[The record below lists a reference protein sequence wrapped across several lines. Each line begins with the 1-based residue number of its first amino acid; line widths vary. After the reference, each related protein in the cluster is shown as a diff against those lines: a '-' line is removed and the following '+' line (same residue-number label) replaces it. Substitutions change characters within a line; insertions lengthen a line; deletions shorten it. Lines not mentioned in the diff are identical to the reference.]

1 MFRMISN
8 SLSNKQKLVLLTY
21 MVWLISLLAGV
32 HGHFAVVE
40 TSNVGHLSVSMDLV
54 EGDDLADHELNSHV
68 DLYSDVVQPKKNNFV
83 QLDLPSVVT
92 AFTFVFLI
100 LRIVRVFCFFYI
112 SSPLCRIIGWRP
124 QMRAPP
130 VFIV

>member
-8 SLSNKQKLVLLTY
+8 SLSSRQKLVLLTY

-40 TSNVGHLSVSMDLV
+40 TSNLGHLSVSMDLV
-54 EGDDLADHELNSHV
+54 EGDDLADHELNPHI
-68 DLYSDVVQPKKNNFV
+68 DVYNDVIQPKKNNFD
-83 QLDLPSVVT
+83 QLDLPFVA
-92 AFTFVFLI
+92 AFVFVFLI
-100 LRIVRVFCFFYI
+100 LHVVRVFCFFYI